1 MKYSKV
7 PESQKIYQY
16 RLKLDQ
22 QGHIGQGRITSPAL
36 ALERLERSCAVDKL
50 MDSGQHGRQ
59 GLGFKSKFRKVDPRR
74 ELIERFRKE
83 AEEKRLIILHKYEM
97 QSSWLFWGLNQ
108 MMASDNSWSTLLFQ
122 YSQRLL
128 KFMVNAQLNT
138 LPTPD
143 NLRRWNLSKDSV
155 CGLCAEKLVA
165 LSHVLAGCPWVRT
178 VENKLQREDRFTWRH
193 NNVLYLL
200 ASVIQGHLDY
210 ANKRKVVAPKNQLIR
225 FIKAGQTH
233 RPQLRRTTC
242 SVIEEASDWVLDFDL
257 PEWRLAGSAYVF
269 PHEICATPLKIDG
282 HIISR
287 AARVCFGLEL
297 TCQMEENI
305 EKWHQSKL
313 RKYDTEISFEVR
325 KMAGGSIV
333 SSLRV
338 GTEFCRPSSSTTW
351 SHGCELDM

>member
-1 MKYSKV
+1 VEQKLIRWLDIVDNAPLEGRMKAWIANFHVCSKLAWILMIQIFSDTTVGDWQKHIHRMYRKWIGLAASAEASILYRSKSNFGLQFKDLVQVKRQLHLVKWHLMKYSKV

-36 ALERLERSCAVDKL
+36 TLERLERSCAVDKL

-97 QSSWLFWGLNQ
+97 QSSWLSWGLDQ

-155 CGLCAEKLVA
+155 CGLCAEKLVT

-200 ASVIQGHLDY
+200 ASVIQGHRLCEQVQSCCT
-210 ANKRKVVAPKNQLIR
+210 KESI
-225 FIKAGQTH
+225 
-233 RPQLRRTTC
+233 
-242 SVIEEASDWVLDFDL
+242 SV
-257 PEWRLAGSAYVF
+257 Y
-269 PHEICATPLKIDG
+269 
-282 HIISR
+282 
-287 AARVCFGLEL
+287 
-297 TCQMEENI
+297 
-305 EKWHQSKL
+305 
-313 RKYDTEISFEVR
+313 
-325 KMAGGSIV
+325 
-333 SSLRV
+333 
-338 GTEFCRPSSSTTW
+338 
-351 SHGCELDM
+351 